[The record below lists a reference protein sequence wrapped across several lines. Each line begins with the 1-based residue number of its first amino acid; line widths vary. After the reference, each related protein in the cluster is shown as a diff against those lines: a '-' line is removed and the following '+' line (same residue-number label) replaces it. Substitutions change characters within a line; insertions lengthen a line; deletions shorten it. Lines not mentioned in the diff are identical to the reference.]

1 MQLLDAVVCE
11 HRTFLRDAMGKL
23 ITIRFPDVGMESTPH
38 LIDEVKLSEKTA
50 TTIVLVILLDMH
62 HKYQEPVKP
71 SRLGT
76 IVQLSRLHKKN
87 GYDGSENSP
96 SHAEST
102 HTHTHA
108 IRVTLQ
114 P

>member
-1 MQLLDAVVCE
+1 
-11 HRTFLRDAMGKL
+11 MGKL
-23 ITIRFPDVGMESTPH
+23 ITMRFPDVGMESTPY

-76 IVQLSRLHKKN
+76 IVQLSRLHTRTTVMTVQKTHH
-87 GYDGSENSP
+87 STENP
-96 SHAEST
+96 
-102 HTHTHA
+102 HTHA

-114 P
+114 S